1 VKSHESKDA
10 AAAGMDDHAPMITD
24 QR

>member
-10 AAAGMDDHAPMITD
+10 AAAGMDDHAPMIAD